1 MKNIL
6 RQKSR
11 TTKSNIYYGGQVA
24 YKKVHEDNALFYDD
38 FMGNMHFDF
47 EKYFE
52 LRDKARKK
60 LEDKEKMARRL
71 GRIRRRFSAMRKL
84 VIGFLDLWKAYLV
97 REI

>member
-6 RQKSR
+6 RQKNR
-11 TTKSNIYYGGQVA
+11 TKRSNIYYAGQVA
-24 YKKVHEDNALFYDD
+24 YKKVHEDNPMFYDD

-60 LEDKEKMARRL
+60 LEDKEKMERRL
-71 GRIRRRFSAMRKL
+71 RRIRRRLSAMRKL
-84 VIGFLDLWKAYLV
+84 VIGFSDLWKAYLLS
-97 REI
+97 